1 MGHCLSIAR
10 HLMKQRVINGSNA
23 KMLRRKKES
32 TISFWEKK
40 KKKGQCFAKMTK
52 CCGSFLL
59 KSVQFYEKYQLSQN
73 GIS

>member
-1 MGHCLSIAR
+1 MGRCLSIAR

-23 KMLRRKKES
+23 KILRRKKES
-32 TISFWEKK
+32 TISFWGK

-52 CCGSFLL
+52 YCGSFLL